1 MNMLLVWGEA
11 SSVVLLY
18 LLHAALLGLPLWF
31 LLGPCGQEPLLG
43 PARRGAYRLAPR
55 LRVLLCCEPV
65 AFARGERAW
74 TRWRRSGA
82 PSPPVAI
89 AGLLVSGALGLLAL
103 RWGVASFMGDGG
115 GGPAF
120 LAPRDRF
127 FFAVFLGGAS
137 GASLILFYLWALWR
151 SALLVCRR
159 TCYDRLWALYI
170 FVPGLNVLLPWVL
183 FSRWQ
188 QRGLPPMEGASPAL
202 DRSGPAWPH
211 RPLSLMTLKLTVNGK
226 EVEVPEGSNL
236 LQACT
241 LAGAEIPRFCYHE
254 RLSIAGNCPHVPR
267 GGGEGAQARGLLRH
281 ACRRGD
287 GGAYPHR
294 DGAPGP
300 RGGDGVPPHQPS
312 LGLPDLRPRRGSATC
327 KTSRSDT
334 GAGRA
339 ASTKTSARPRSSI

>member
-31 LLGPCGQEPLLG
+31 LLGLAGKSRFWALLAGVPIVSRLVCVFFFAVSRWPSREGSEPDAL
-43 PARRGAYRLAPR
+43 AAERRT
-55 LRVLLCCEPV
+55 
-65 AFARGERAW
+65 FAA
-74 TRWRRSGA
+74 
-82 PSPPVAI
+82 VAI

-202 DRSGPAWPH
+202 DRSGPLGRTA
-211 RPLSLMTLKLTVNGK
+211 
-226 EVEVPEGSNL
+226 
-236 LQACT
+236 
-241 LAGAEIPRFCYHE
+241 
-254 RLSIAGNCPHVPR
+254 
-267 GGGEGAQARGLLRH
+267 
-281 ACRRGD
+281 
-287 GGAYPHR
+287 
-294 DGAPGP
+294 
-300 RGGDGVPPHQPS
+300 PS
-312 LGLPDLRPRRGSATC
+312 LS
-327 KTSRSDT
+327 
-334 GAGRA
+334 
-339 ASTKTSARPRSSI
+339 